1 MRSAMVRASMVA
13 PAPLEPPSG
22 LRATLRHLGP
32 SFILVGSVVGSGELI
47 LTTTL
52 GASVGFVMLWWVLL
66 SCWGKSIVQAELAR
80 YTVSTGETAMRAF
93 NRLPGKLPARRGRVS
108 WFIWLWVA
116 SMIPT
121 LIGGGGIYGACG
133 QAAAQLM
140 PIVGAARWTLILAAS
155 AALIVFFGTYERLER
170 WMTFLVVTVTFITL
184 AGATCLQFTPLAV
197 TAAELRDGLRLEFPA
212 FAVAAALGAY
222 GGTGVNASDSM
233 AYTYWCAEKGY
244 ARHVGP
250 RASDAAPPR
259 SAGAAPLFDAAPPR
273 SAGAVPPPDA
283 AWVRRAK
290 GWIRVMQVD
299 AALTVVVLTIATVPF
314 YMLGAGV
321 LKRLGLVP
329 SGTETIRMLSHMY
342 TETLGPWASVVFLIG
357 ATLILFTCMV
367 SGLAGNAHLFSEALV
382 LLGFVP
388 ADSEAARH
396 KAFRAFALGAPAVMA
411 TTYFL
416 VANPVWMI
424 TLGGI
429 MGALMMPVVAGA
441 TLYLRYA
448 HVDRRIAP
456 GPVSSALLWL
466 CSGAMVA
473 LGLYACGRILWG

>member
-1 MRSAMVRASMVA
+1 MSTRSAMVRASMVA

-66 SCWGKSIVQAELAR
+66 SCWGKGIVQAELGR

-93 NRLPGKLPARRGRVS
+93 NRLPGKLPGRRGRVS
-108 WFIWLWVA
+108 WFVWFWLA

-140 PIVGAARWTLILAAS
+140 PIVAAARWTLILAAS

-170 WMTFLVVTVTFITL
+170 WMTFSVVTVTFITL

-197 TAAELRDGLRLEFPA
+197 TAAELHDGLRLEFPA

-250 RASDAAPPR
+250 PA
-259 SAGAAPLFDAAPPR
+259 L
-273 SAGAVPPPDA
+273 DA

-290 GWIRVMQVD
+290 GWIRVMQID
-299 AALTVVVLTIATVPF
+299 AALTLVVLTIATVPF

-321 LKRLGLVP
+321 LKRLGLLP

-382 LLGFVP
+382 LLGVVP
-388 ADSEAARH
+388 AESEAARH
-396 KAFRAFALGAPAVMA
+396 KAFRAFALRAPTVMA

-416 VANPVWMI
+416 IANPVWMI

-441 TLYLRYA
+441 TLYLRYV
-448 HVDRRIAP
+448 HVDGRIAP
-456 GPVSSALLWL
+456 GPVSSGLLWL

-473 LGLYACGRILWG
+473 LGLYASGRILWG